1 MKTYQECVREY
12 DDSIPHRADLYMR
25 GFLDA
30 IAFVF
35 DRHRAEVINDVEAYR
50 SERDYEDDE
59 TSETRPSIQR
69 RQSDRDPIIRG
80 SGDGFTASILDKPA
94 GS

>member
-12 DDSIPHRADLYMR
+12 DDSIPHRAELYMR

-35 DRHRAEVINDVEAYR
+35 DKHPAQVIQDVQAYR
-50 SERDYEDDE
+50 SEREEDE
-59 TSETRPSIQR
+59 TSEVLPSIQR

-80 SGDGFTASILDKPA
+80 CGEGFTAADVDQPA
-94 GS
+94 GY